1 MRSTL
6 STFNEV
12 WQRKF
17 RRGVLKQA
25 QEFSE
30 KSSFLIG
37 CSGGMDSM
45 LLLHLMAQIFPQK
58 IRAIYIDH
66 QLQDQSAEWAEVV
79 ATQAT
84 ILNIPYIIQKVQIAN
99 GNLEAQARQARYQ
112 AYQQH
117 LQENE
122 ILLLAHHQQDQAE
135 TVILRLL
142 SGAGVDGLAAM
153 QAIDY
158 RKDMTIW
165 RPFLDLTREQIAL
178 WAVQLEV
185 KYIDD
190 PMNYDTHYDRVW
202 CREALWPFLTSRF
215 PKMQQAL
222 SRTSYLMQDAS
233 EILEEVLKDD
243 WQYSGSA
250 DYLDLTKLSELS
262 FARQRQLLSAWMK
275 GQGQYRPAF
284 EMVERLRAEVIES
297 KSDAQ
302 AALHWNQ
309 FYYVRYQNILYRLS
323 KQIYFAE
330 TLNPV
335 AAELEHSFKLEEKW
349 QGAAGL
355 FHVECKKIGLSHSL
369 LNKKLK
375 IIRRQGGE
383 KIHLY
388 GRVGQWPLKK
398 AIQEAHILPWL
409 RHTIQILVLDNV
421 MLGVFTPKGF
431 WLAQSPYCEE
441 GGWQPD
447 LISHSCNLV
456 NGEYSYGNSSEL

>member
-1 MRSTL
+1 
-6 STFNEV
+6 
-12 WQRKF
+12 
-17 RRGVLKQA
+17 
-25 QEFSE
+25 
-30 KSSFLIG
+30 
-37 CSGGMDSM
+37 M

-66 QLQDQSAEWAEVV
+66 QLQKQSAEWGEFV
-79 ATQAT
+79 ASQSTN
-84 ILNIPYIIQKVQIAN
+84 LNIPYIIQKVQISD

-117 LQENE
+117 LQQNE

-142 SGAGVDGLAAM
+142 SGTGVDGLAAM

-158 RKDMTIW
+158 RVNMTIW
-165 RPFLDLTREQIAL
+165 RPFLDLTREQIAF
-178 WAVQLEV
+178 WAAQLEV

-202 CREALWPFLTSRF
+202 CREELWPFLTKRF

-233 EILEEVLKDD
+233 EILEEVLK
-243 WQYSGSA
+243 A
-250 DYLDLTKLSELS
+250 DLKHCGTAECLDLIKLLDLS
-262 FARQRQLLSAWMK
+262 YARQRQLLSAWMK
-275 GQGQYRPAF
+275 GDGQYRPAF
-284 EMVERLRAEVIES
+284 EMVERLKTEVIDS

-309 FYYVRYQNILYRLS
+309 FYYVRYQNTLYRLS
-323 KQIYFAE
+323 KQVYLAE

-335 AAELEHSFKLEEKW
+335 EAELEHAFKLEEKW
-349 QGAAGL
+349 QGASGL
-355 FHVECKKIGLSHSL
+355 FHIVSKEIGLSHSL
-369 LNKKLK
+369 LNKELK
-375 IIRRQGGE
+375 IIQRQGGE
-383 KIHLY
+383 KVHLY

-409 RHTIQILVLDNV
+409 RHTIQILVIDNV

-431 WLAQSPYCEE
+431 WLAQSPYCEQ

-447 LISHSCNLV
+447 LISHSCDLV
-456 NGEYSYGNSSEL
+456 NGEYGYDKCSK

>member
-1 MRSTL
+1 MQSTL

-17 RRGVLKQA
+17 RHCVLKQA

-30 KSSFLIG
+30 NSTFLIG

-45 LLLHLMAQIFPQK
+45 LLLHLMSQIFPHK
-58 IRAIYIDH
+58 IRLIYIDH
-66 QLQDQSAEWAEVV
+66 QLQSKSAEWGELV
-79 ATQAT
+79 AKQAT
-84 ILNIPYIIQKVQIAN
+84 RLNIPYIIQKVQVTD

-112 AYQQH
+112 AYRQH
-117 LQENE
+117 LQANE
-122 ILLLAHHQQDQAE
+122 ILVLAHHQQDQAE

-142 SGAGVDGLAAM
+142 SGTGVDGLAAM
-153 QAIDY
+153 QSIDY

-165 RPFLDLTREQIAL
+165 RPFLDLTREQIAE
-178 WAVQLEV
+178 WTTQLEIE
-185 KYIDD
+185 YIDD
-190 PMNYDTHYDRVW
+190 PTNYDIHYDRAW
-202 CREALWPFLTSRF
+202 SREELWPFLQNRF

-233 EILEEVLKDD
+233 EILEEVLKIDLQNCGTD
-243 WQYSGSA
+243 E
-250 DYLDLTKLSELS
+250 YLDLTQLLKLSS
-262 FARQRQLLSAWMK
+262 ARQRQLLSVWMK
-275 GQGQYRPAF
+275 GEGQYRPAF
-284 EMVERLRAEVIES
+284 EMVERLKNEVIDS

-309 FYYVRYQNILYRLS
+309 FYYVRYQHHLYRLS
-323 KQIYFAE
+323 RQVFLAE
-330 TLNPV
+330 KLNPV
-335 AAELEHSFKLEEKW
+335 ETETEHHFQL
-349 QGAAGL
+349 G
-355 FHVECKKIGLSHSL
+355 KIVDCASGNFQITQKNMGLSASL

-409 RHTIQILVLDNV
+409 RHTIQILVIDNV

-431 WLAQSPYCEE
+431 WLAQSPYCEQ

-447 LISHSCNLV
+447 LISYSCNLV
-456 NGEYSYGNSSEL
+456 NGEDGYDKCSK

>member
-17 RRGVLKQA
+17 RHSVLKQA

-30 KSSFLIG
+30 NSTFLIG

-45 LLLHLMAQIFPQK
+45 LLLHLMSQIFPQK
-58 IRAIYIDH
+58 IRVIYIDH
-66 QLQDQSAEWAEVV
+66 QLQSKSAEWGKLV
-79 ATQAT
+79 AKQVTR
-84 ILNIPYIIQKVQIAN
+84 LNIPYIIKKVQVTD

-112 AYQQH
+112 AYLQH
-117 LQENE
+117 LQANE
-122 ILLLAHHQQDQAE
+122 ILVLAHHQQDQAE

-153 QAIDY
+153 QSIDH
-158 RKDMTIW
+158 RVDMTIW
-165 RPFLDLTREQIAL
+165 RPFLDLTREQIAE
-178 WAVQLEV
+178 WTTQLEIEYV
-185 KYIDD
+185 DD
-190 PMNYDTHYDRVW
+190 PTNYDIHYDRAW
-202 CREALWPFLTSRF
+202 SREELWPFLQNRF

-233 EILEEVLKDD
+233 EILEEVLKVDLQNCGTD
-243 WQYSGSA
+243 EC
-250 DYLDLTKLSELS
+250 LDLTQLLKLSS
-262 FARQRQLLSAWMK
+262 ARQRQLLSVWMK
-275 GQGQYRPAF
+275 GDGQYRPAF
-284 EMVERLRAEVIES
+284 EMVERLKNEVIDS

-309 FYYVRYQNILYRLS
+309 FYYLRYQHHLYRLS
-323 KQIYFAE
+323 RQVFLAE
-330 TLNPV
+330 KLNPV
-335 AAELEHSFKLEEKW
+335 ETEMEHYFQLGEIVDCASGNFQITQKNMGLAA
-349 QGAAGL
+349 
-355 FHVECKKIGLSHSL
+355 SL

-383 KIHLY
+383 KVHLY

-409 RHTIQILVLDNV
+409 RHTIQILVIDNV

-431 WLAQSPYCEE
+431 WLAQSPYCEQ

-447 LISHSCNLV
+447 LISYSCNLV
-456 NGEYSYGNSSEL
+456 NGEDGYDKCSK

>member
-1 MRSTL
+1 
-6 STFNEV
+6 
-12 WQRKF
+12 
-17 RRGVLKQA
+17 
-25 QEFSE
+25 
-30 KSSFLIG
+30 
-37 CSGGMDSM
+37 M

-178 WAVQLEV
+178 WTAQLEV

-262 FARQRQLLSAWMK
+262 SARQRQLLSVWMK
-275 GQGQYRPAF
+275 GDGQYRPAF
-284 EMVERLRAEVIES
+284 EMVERLKNEVIDS

-309 FYYVRYQNILYRLS
+309 FYYVRYQHHLYRLS
-323 KQIYFAE
+323 KQVFLAE
-330 TLNPV
+330 KLNPV
-335 AAELEHSFKLEEKW
+335 ETETEHYFQMGEIVHCASGYF
-349 QGAAGL
+349 QITQTN
-355 FHVECKKIGLSHSL
+355 IGLSSSL
-369 LNKKLK
+369 LKKKLK

-383 KIHLY
+383 KVHLY

-409 RHTIQILVLDNV
+409 RHTIQILVIDNV

-431 WLAQSPYCEE
+431 WLAQSPYCEQ

-447 LISHSCNLV
+447 LISYSCNLV
-456 NGEYSYGNSSEL
+456 NGEDGYDKCSK

>member
-1 MRSTL
+1 
-6 STFNEV
+6 
-12 WQRKF
+12 
-17 RRGVLKQA
+17 
-25 QEFSE
+25 
-30 KSSFLIG
+30 
-37 CSGGMDSM
+37 M

-66 QLQDQSAEWAEVV
+66 QLQEQSAEWGQFV
-79 ATQAT
+79 ASQSTN
-84 ILNIPYIIQKVQIAN
+84 LNIPYIIQKVQISD

-135 TVILRLL
+135 TAILRLL
-142 SGAGVDGLAAM
+142 SGTGVDGLAAM

-158 RKDMTIW
+158 RESMTIW
-165 RPFLDLTREQIAL
+165 RPFLDLTREQIAF
-178 WAVQLEV
+178 WTAQLEV

-202 CREALWPFLTSRF
+202 CREELWPFLTKRF

-222 SRTSYLMQDAS
+222 SRTSYLMQDTS
-233 EILEEVLKDD
+233 EILEEVLK
-243 WQYSGSA
+243 A
-250 DYLDLTKLSELS
+250 DLKHCGMAECLDLTKLSELS

-275 GQGQYRPAF
+275 GDGQYRPAF
-284 EMVERLRAEVIES
+284 EMVERLKTEVIES

-323 KQIYFAE
+323 KQVYLAE

-335 AAELEHSFKLEEKW
+335 EAELEHAFKLEEKW
-349 QGAAGL
+349 QGASGY
-355 FHVECKKIGLSHSL
+355 FHILPKEIGLSHSL
-369 LNKKLK
+369 LNKELK

-383 KIHLY
+383 KVHLY

-409 RHTIQILVLDNV
+409 RHTIQILVIDNV

-431 WLAQSPYCEE
+431 WLAQSPYCEQ

-447 LISHSCNLV
+447 LISHSCDLV
-456 NGEYSYGNSSEL
+456 NGEDGYDKCSK

>member
-17 RRGVLKQA
+17 RHHVLKQA

-30 KSSFLIG
+30 NSSFLIG

-66 QLQDQSAEWAEVV
+66 QLQEQSAEWGEFV
-79 ATQAT
+79 ASQAT
-84 ILNIPYIIQKVQIAN
+84 SLNIPYIIQKVQISN

-117 LQENE
+117 LQKNE

-135 TVILRLL
+135 TAILRLL
-142 SGAGVDGLAAM
+142 SGTGVDGLAAM
-153 QAIDY
+153 QTIDY
-158 RKDMTIW
+158 RANMTIW
-165 RPFLDLTREQIAL
+165 RPFLDLTREQIAF
-178 WAVQLEV
+178 WTAQLEV

-202 CREALWPFLTSRF
+202 CREELWPFLTKRF

-233 EILEEVLKDD
+233 EILEEVLK
-243 WQYSGSA
+243 A
-250 DYLDLTKLSELS
+250 DLKHCGTAKYLDLIKLLDLS
-262 FARQRQLLSAWMK
+262 SARQRQLLSAWMK
-275 GQGQYRPAF
+275 GEGQYRPAF
-284 EMVERLRAEVIES
+284 EMVERLKTEVIES

-323 KQIYFAE
+323 KQIYLAE

-335 AAELEHSFKLEEKW
+335 EAELERAFKLEEKW
-349 QGAAGL
+349 QGASGS
-355 FHVECKKIGLSHSL
+355 FHIVSKEIGLSHSL
-369 LNKKLK
+369 LNKELK

-383 KIHLY
+383 KFHLY

-409 RHTIQILVLDNV
+409 RHTIQILVIDNV

-431 WLAQSPYCEE
+431 WLAQSPYCEQ

-447 LISHSCNLV
+447 LISHSCDLV
-456 NGEYSYGNSSEL
+456 NGEYGYDKCSK

>member
-1 MRSTL
+1 
-6 STFNEV
+6 
-12 WQRKF
+12 
-17 RRGVLKQA
+17 
-25 QEFSE
+25 
-30 KSSFLIG
+30 
-37 CSGGMDSM
+37 M

-66 QLQDQSAEWAEVV
+66 QLQEQSAEWGEFV
-79 ATQAT
+79 ASQSTN
-84 ILNIPYIIQKVQIAN
+84 LNIPYIIQKVQISD

-112 AYQQH
+112 AYQQY
-117 LQENE
+117 LQKNE

-135 TVILRLL
+135 TAILRLL
-142 SGAGVDGLAAM
+142 SGTGVDGLAAM
-153 QAIDY
+153 QTIDY
-158 RKDMTIW
+158 RANMTIW
-165 RPFLDLTREQIAL
+165 RPFLDLTREQIAF
-178 WAVQLEV
+178 WTAQLEV

-202 CREALWPFLTSRF
+202 CREELWPFLTKRF

-233 EILEEVLKDD
+233 EILEEVLK
-243 WQYSGSA
+243 A
-250 DYLDLTKLSELS
+250 DLKHCGTAECLDLTRLSELS

-275 GQGQYRPAF
+275 GDGQYRPAF
-284 EMVERLRAEVIES
+284 EMVERLKTEVIES

-302 AALHWNQ
+302 AALHWNH

-323 KQIYFAE
+323 KQVYLAE

-335 AAELEHSFKLEEKW
+335 EAELEHAFKLEEKW
-349 QGAAGL
+349 QGASGS
-355 FHVECKKIGLSHSL
+355 FHILSKKIGLSHSL
-369 LNKKLK
+369 LNKELK

-383 KIHLY
+383 KVHLY

-409 RHTIQILVLDNV
+409 RHTIQILVIDNV

-431 WLAQSPYCEE
+431 WLAQSPYCEQ

-447 LISHSCNLV
+447 LISHSCDLV
-456 NGEYSYGNSSEL
+456 NGEYGYDKCSK

>member
-17 RRGVLKQA
+17 RHCVLKQA

-30 KSSFLIG
+30 NSTFLIG

-45 LLLHLMAQIFPQK
+45 LLLHLMSQIFPHK
-58 IRAIYIDH
+58 IRIIYIDH
-66 QLQDQSAEWAEVV
+66 QLQSKSAEWGELV
-79 ATQAT
+79 AKQAT
-84 ILNIPYIIQKVQIAN
+84 HLNIPYTIQKVQVTD

-112 AYQQH
+112 AYLQH
-117 LQENE
+117 LQANE
-122 ILLLAHHQQDQAE
+122 ILVLAHHQQDQAE

-142 SGAGVDGLAAM
+142 SGTGVDGLAAM
-153 QAIDY
+153 QSIDH
-158 RKDMTIW
+158 RVDMTIW
-165 RPFLDLTREQIAL
+165 RPFLDLTREQIAE
-178 WAVQLEV
+178 WTTQLEIEYV
-185 KYIDD
+185 VD
-190 PMNYDTHYDRVW
+190 PTNYDIHYDRAW
-202 CREALWPFLTSRF
+202 SREELWPFLQNRF

-233 EILEEVLKDD
+233 EILEEVLK
-243 WQYSGSA
+243 A
-250 DYLDLTKLSELS
+250 DLQNCGTDECLDLTQLLKLSS
-262 FARQRQLLSAWMK
+262 ARQRQLLSVWMK
-275 GQGQYRPAF
+275 GDGQYRPAF
-284 EMVERLRAEVIES
+284 EMVERLKNEVIDS

-309 FYYVRYQNILYRLS
+309 FYYVRYQHHLYRLS
-323 KQIYFAE
+323 RQVFLAE
-330 TLNPV
+330 KLNPV
-335 AAELEHSFKLEEKW
+335 ETEMEHYFQLGEI
-349 QGAAGL
+349 
-355 FHVECKKIGLSHSL
+355 VECASGQFQITQKNMGLSASL

-383 KIHLY
+383 KVHLY

-409 RHTIQILVLDNV
+409 RHTIQILVIDNV

-431 WLAQSPYCEE
+431 WLAQSPYCEQ

-447 LISHSCNLV
+447 LISYSCNLV
-456 NGEYSYGNSSEL
+456 NGEDGYDKCSK

>member
-17 RRGVLKQA
+17 RHCVLKQA

-30 KSSFLIG
+30 NSTFLIG

-45 LLLHLMAQIFPQK
+45 LLLHLMFQIFPHK
-58 IRAIYIDH
+58 IRIIYIDH
-66 QLQDQSAEWAEVV
+66 QLQSKSAEWGELV
-79 ATQAT
+79 AKQASL
-84 ILNIPYIIQKVQIAN
+84 LNIPYTIQKVQVTE

-112 AYQQH
+112 AYLQH
-117 LQENE
+117 LQANE
-122 ILLLAHHQQDQAE
+122 ILVLAHHQQDQAE

-142 SGAGVDGLAAM
+142 SGTGVDGLAAM
-153 QAIDY
+153 QSIDH
-158 RKDMTIW
+158 RVDMTIW
-165 RPFLDLTREQIAL
+165 RPFLDLTREQIAE
-178 WAVQLEV
+178 WTTQLEIEYV
-185 KYIDD
+185 DD
-190 PMNYDTHYDRVW
+190 PTNYDIHYDRAW
-202 CREALWPFLTSRF
+202 SREELWPFLQNRF

-233 EILEEVLKDD
+233 EILEEVLK
-243 WQYSGSA
+243 A
-250 DYLDLTKLSELS
+250 DLQNCGTDECLDLTQLLELS
-262 FARQRQLLSAWMK
+262 SARQRQLLSVWMK
-275 GQGQYRPAF
+275 GDGQYRPAF
-284 EMVERLRAEVIES
+284 EMVERLKNEVIDS

-309 FYYVRYQNILYRLS
+309 FYYVRYQHHLYRLS
-323 KQIYFAE
+323 RQVFLADK
-330 TLNPV
+330 LNPV
-335 AAELEHSFKLEEKW
+335 ETEMEHYFQLGEIVDCASGNFQITQKNM
-349 QGAAGL
+349 
-355 FHVECKKIGLSHSL
+355 GLSASL

-375 IIRRQGGE
+375 IIRRLGGE
-383 KIHLY
+383 KVHLY

-409 RHTIQILVLDNV
+409 RHTIQILVIDNV

-431 WLAQSPYCEE
+431 WLAQSPYCEQ

-447 LISHSCNLV
+447 LISYSCNLV
-456 NGEYSYGNSSEL
+456 NGEDGYDKCSK

>member
-1 MRSTL
+1 
-6 STFNEV
+6 
-12 WQRKF
+12 
-17 RRGVLKQA
+17 
-25 QEFSE
+25 
-30 KSSFLIG
+30 
-37 CSGGMDSM
+37 MDSM

-66 QLQDQSAEWAEVV
+66 QLQKQSAEWGGFV
-79 ATQAT
+79 ASQSTN
-84 ILNIPYIIQKVQIAN
+84 LNIPYIIQKVQISD

-117 LQENE
+117 LQANE
-122 ILLLAHHQQDQAE
+122 ILVLAHHQQDQAE

-142 SGAGVDGLAAM
+142 AGTGVDGLAAM

-158 RKDMTIW
+158 RVNMTIW
-165 RPFLDLTREQIAL
+165 RPFLDLTREQIAF
-178 WAVQLEV
+178 WTAQLEV

-202 CREALWPFLTSRF
+202 CREELWPFLTKRF

-233 EILEEVLKDD
+233 EILEEVLK
-243 WQYSGSA
+243 A
-250 DYLDLTKLSELS
+250 DLKHCGTAECLDLIKLLDLS
-262 FARQRQLLSAWMK
+262 SARQRQLLSAWMK
-275 GQGQYRPAF
+275 GGGQYRPAF
-284 EMVERLRAEVIES
+284 EMVERLKTEVIDS

-323 KQIYFAE
+323 KQVYLAE
-330 TLNPV
+330 TLNLV
-335 AAELEHSFKLEEKW
+335 EAELEHAFKLEEKW
-349 QGAAGL
+349 QGASGL
-355 FHVECKKIGLSHSL
+355 FHIVSKEIGLSHSL
-369 LNKKLK
+369 LNKELK

-383 KIHLY
+383 KVHLY

-409 RHTIQILVLDNV
+409 RHTIQILVIDNV

-431 WLAQSPYCEE
+431 WLAQSPYCEQ

-447 LISHSCNLV
+447 LISHSCDLV
-456 NGEYSYGNSSEL
+456 NGEYGYDKCSK

>member
-1 MRSTL
+1 MT
-6 STFNEV
+6 
-12 WQRKF
+12 
-17 RRGVLKQA
+17 
-25 QEFSE
+25 
-30 KSSFLIG
+30 
-37 CSGGMDSM
+37 
-45 LLLHLMAQIFPQK
+45 QIFPQK
-58 IRAIYIDH
+58 IRVIYIDH
-66 QLQDQSAEWAEVV
+66 QLQEQSAEWGKLV
-79 ATQAT
+79 ASQAT
-84 ILNIPYIIQKVQIAN
+84 SLNISYIIQKVQISD

-117 LQENE
+117 LQQNE

-135 TVILRLL
+135 TAILRLL
-142 SGAGVDGLAAM
+142 SGTGVDGLAAM

-158 RKDMTIW
+158 RENMTIW
-165 RPFLDLTREQIAL
+165 RPFLDLTREQIAS
-178 WAVQLEV
+178 WAAQLEV

-202 CREALWPFLTSRF
+202 CREELWPFLSKRF

-233 EILEEVLKDD
+233 EILEEVLKND

-250 DYLDLTKLSELS
+250 DYLDLTKLFELS

-275 GQGQYRPAF
+275 GDGQYRPAF
-284 EMVERLRAEVIES
+284 EMVERLKKEVIDS

-323 KQIYFAE
+323 KQIYLAE
-330 TLNPV
+330 KLNPV
-335 AAELEHSFKLEEKW
+335 EAELEYSFKLQEEW

-355 FHVECKKIGLSHSL
+355 FNIESKKIGLSHSL

-409 RHTIQILVLDNV
+409 RHTIQILVIDNV

-431 WLAQSPYCEE
+431 WLAQSPYCEQ

-447 LISHSCNLV
+447 LISYSCNLV
-456 NGEYSYGNSSEL
+456 NGEDGYDKCSK

>member
-1 MRSTL
+1 
-6 STFNEV
+6 
-12 WQRKF
+12 
-17 RRGVLKQA
+17 
-25 QEFSE
+25 
-30 KSSFLIG
+30 
-37 CSGGMDSM
+37 M

-158 RKDMTIW
+158 HKDMTIW

-178 WAVQLEV
+178 WTAQLEV

-262 FARQRQLLSAWMK
+262 SARQRQLLSVWMK
-275 GQGQYRPAF
+275 GDGQYRPAF
-284 EMVERLRAEVIES
+284 EMVERLKNEVIDS

-309 FYYVRYQNILYRLS
+309 FYYVRYQHHLYRLS
-323 KQIYFAE
+323 KQVFLAE
-330 TLNPV
+330 KLNPV
-335 AAELEHSFKLEEKW
+335 ETETEHYFQMGEIVHCASGYF
-349 QGAAGL
+349 QITQTN
-355 FHVECKKIGLSHSL
+355 IGLSSSL
-369 LNKKLK
+369 LKKKLK

-383 KIHLY
+383 KVHLY

-409 RHTIQILVLDNV
+409 RHTIQILVIDNV

-431 WLAQSPYCEE
+431 WLAQSPYCEQ

-447 LISHSCNLV
+447 LISYSCNLV
-456 NGEYSYGNSSEL
+456 NGEDGYDKCSK

>member
-17 RRGVLKQA
+17 RHCVLKQA

-30 KSSFLIG
+30 NSTFLIG

-45 LLLHLMAQIFPQK
+45 LLLHLMSQIFPHK
-58 IRAIYIDH
+58 IRIIYIDH
-66 QLQDQSAEWAEVV
+66 QLQSKSAEWGELV
-79 ATQAT
+79 AKQAT
-84 ILNIPYIIQKVQIAN
+84 HLNIPYTIQKVQVTD

-112 AYQQH
+112 AYLQH
-117 LQENE
+117 LQANE
-122 ILLLAHHQQDQAE
+122 ILVLAHHQQDQAE

-142 SGAGVDGLAAM
+142 SGTGVDGLAAM
-153 QAIDY
+153 QSIDH
-158 RKDMTIW
+158 RVDMTIW
-165 RPFLDLTREQIAL
+165 RPFLDLTREQIAE
-178 WAVQLEV
+178 WTTQLEIEYV
-185 KYIDD
+185 VD
-190 PMNYDTHYDRVW
+190 PTNYDIHYDRAW
-202 CREALWPFLTSRF
+202 SREELWPFLQNRF

-233 EILEEVLKDD
+233 EILEEVLK
-243 WQYSGSA
+243 A
-250 DYLDLTKLSELS
+250 DLQNCGTDECLDLTQLLKLSS
-262 FARQRQLLSAWMK
+262 ARQRQLLSVWMK
-275 GQGQYRPAF
+275 GDGQYRPAF
-284 EMVERLRAEVIES
+284 EMVERLKNEVIDS

-309 FYYVRYQNILYRLS
+309 FYYVRYQHHLYRLS
-323 KQIYFAE
+323 RQVFLAE
-330 TLNPV
+330 KLNPV
-335 AAELEHSFKLEEKW
+335 ETEMEHYFQLGEIVDCASGNFQVTQKNM
-349 QGAAGL
+349 
-355 FHVECKKIGLSHSL
+355 GLSASL

-383 KIHLY
+383 KVHLY

-409 RHTIQILVLDNV
+409 RHTIQILVIDNV

-431 WLAQSPYCEE
+431 WLAQSPYCEQ

-447 LISHSCNLV
+447 LISYSCNLV
-456 NGEYSYGNSSEL
+456 NGEDGYDKCSK

>member
-17 RRGVLKQA
+17 RHHVLKQA

-30 KSSFLIG
+30 NSSFLIG

-66 QLQDQSAEWAEVV
+66 QLQEQSAEWGEFV
-79 ATQAT
+79 ASQSTN
-84 ILNIPYIIQKVQIAN
+84 LNIPYIIQKVQISD

-117 LQENE
+117 LQKNE

-135 TVILRLL
+135 TAILRLL
-142 SGAGVDGLAAM
+142 SGTGVDGLAAM

-158 RKDMTIW
+158 RANMTIW
-165 RPFLDLTREQIAL
+165 RPFLDLTREQIAF
-178 WAVQLEV
+178 WTAQLEV

-202 CREALWPFLTSRF
+202 CREELWPFLTKRF

-233 EILEEVLKDD
+233 EILEEVLK
-243 WQYSGSA
+243 A
-250 DYLDLTKLSELS
+250 DLKHCGTAECLDLIKLLDLS
-262 FARQRQLLSAWMK
+262 SARQRQLLSAWMK
-275 GQGQYRPAF
+275 GDGQYRPAF
-284 EMVERLRAEVIES
+284 EMVERLKTEVIES

-323 KQIYFAE
+323 KQVYLAE

-335 AAELEHSFKLEEKW
+335 EAELEHTFKLEEKW
-349 QGAAGL
+349 QGASGS
-355 FHVECKKIGLSHSL
+355 FYIVSKEIGLSHSL
-369 LNKKLK
+369 LNKELK

-383 KIHLY
+383 KVHLY

-409 RHTIQILVLDNV
+409 RHTIQILVIDNV

-431 WLAQSPYCEE
+431 WLAQSPYCEQ

-447 LISHSCNLV
+447 LISHFCDLV
-456 NGEYSYGNSSEL
+456 NGEYGYDKCSK